1 MKGLSRSEFKYVLRD
16 VDDGCLFFFCGG
28 GMSPVTRKEHGGEIP
43 GFLSGWG
50 TVPKDRITP
59 FAVVVQL

>member
-16 VDDGCLFFFCGG
+16 VDDG